1 MIYFRV
7 KNTLKYNYNTLSS
20 TLGNNVDYLTF
31 FFPPIFL
38 CHLDYN
44 LQAAIIDLQNT
55 TINYG
60 KIIFEIIIYF
70 IHNFFFPKGIA
81 METKFLRLNL
91 YVVVSKETKFS

>member
-1 MIYFRV
+1 MIYFQI
-7 KNTLKYNYNTLSS
+7 KNTLKYNYNTLSNM
-20 TLGNNVDYLTF
+20 LGNNVDYLIF

-60 KIIFEIIIYF
+60 QLFSKLLYIVSII
-70 IHNFFFPKGIA
+70 FFPKGIA